1 VSEAAWWVVAWACG
15 DRWLMSAYRSAGQGG
30 VVFVRFDFD
39 AVLDGSCV
47 DDGARNT
54 LEELGERVDVVA
66 GGVVAQRGIG
76 AGAGGQAVCALVVV
90 AGGACIGLGQ
100 IARVAHVAF
109 VKFSLNPTTIT
120 GKQKD
125 RETVMKREKKR

>member
-1 VSEAAWWVVAWACG
+1 MSEAAWWVVAWACG

-66 GGVVAQRGIG
+66 GWPGGGGHCWVVLDNTTNPARFRR
-76 AGAGGQAVCALVVV
+76 VVTRELTNSL
-90 AGGACIGLGQ
+90 IQ
-100 IARVAHVAF
+100 ICCTF
-109 VKFSLNPTTIT
+109 VGCL
-120 GKQKD
+120 
-125 RETVMKREKKR
+125 